1 MEAGMDETT
10 VKNLPSRTDR
20 SLARPWL
27 VALAVTAIVTGVGS
41 LASRDPGAIEL
52 VPVDREWSREAVGQ
66 LNYPPQIDD
75 DTPVWRCWLEAPDF
89 AAYGPDRPVEA
100 EESSMVF
107 HSVSVTGY
115 SSRLE
120 ETDSTPF
127 LTAINTMTA
136 PGVVALSRDLL
147 RTFTPGAPFDFG
159 DRILITGVGVY
170 QVEDT
175 MNPRWTRRVD
185 VWFPSTEEAI
195 AWGRRDTYLAVVD
208 SKTPIEPFEIPLA
221 ALAQAPIDLRHHSGL
236 STPWRILQ

>member
-1 MEAGMDETT
+1 MTDTT
-10 VKNLPSRTDR
+10 RKTDPGRRHR
-20 SLARPWL
+20 SLAHAWL
-27 VALAVTAIVTGVGS
+27 IALSVTAIVTGVGS
-41 LASRDPGAIEL
+41 LASRDPGSIEL
-52 VPVDREWSREAVGQ
+52 VPVDREWSREAVGP
-66 LNYPPQIDD
+66 LTYPPQVDE
-75 DTPVWRCWLEAPDF
+75 DTPVWSRWLAAPGFARC
-89 AAYGPDRPVEA
+89 GPDRPEEA
-100 EESSMVF
+100 DEAAMVF

-120 ETDSTPF
+120 ETDSSPF

-159 DRILITGVGVY
+159 DRVLITGVGVY

-185 VWFPSTEEAI
+185 VWFPSTEEAL

-208 SKTPIEPFEIPLA
+208 SKTPIDPYEIPLA
-221 ALAQAPIDLRHHSGL
+221 AFDQEPIDLRHHSGL